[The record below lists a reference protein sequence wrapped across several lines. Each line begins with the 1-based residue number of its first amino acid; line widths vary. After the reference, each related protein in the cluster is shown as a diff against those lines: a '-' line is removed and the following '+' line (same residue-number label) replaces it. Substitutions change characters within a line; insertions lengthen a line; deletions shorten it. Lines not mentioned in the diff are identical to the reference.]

1 MAWHVSLSQAHRRS
15 AWMWRLYLPLAITAI
30 LLTAS
35 RGAVLAALV
44 ALVIIPWTLG
54 RLRVRTKAALYA
66 LAVGSLLLASN
77 FVPEASFARIASTP
91 ADIEAGYFGGRGA
104 IWIAG
109 LEVAGEHPLAGVGA
123 GAYGAA
129 VEPTLHGEVV
139 AHQVFLSILVE
150 DGTVGFLL
158 FVAMLGALVTR
169 LRHLPS
175 LQQRLSIV
183 LLLTLAVGSMALSW
197 DHRKQFWFVLGMLA
211 VEVAQPT
218 ARRTLSPA
226 VAARVRR

>member
-1 MAWHVSLSQAHRRS
+1 M
-15 AWMWRLYLPLAITAI
+15 
-30 LLTAS
+30 
-35 RGAVLAALV
+35 
-44 ALVIIPWTLG
+44 
-54 RLRVRTKAALYA
+54 
-66 LAVGSLLLASN
+66 
-77 FVPEASFARIASTP
+77 
-91 ADIEAGYFGGRGA
+91 
-104 IWIAG
+104 
-109 LEVAGEHPLAGVGA
+109 
-123 GAYGAA
+123 
-129 VEPTLHGEVV
+129 
-139 AHQVFLSILVE
+139 SILVE

>member
-1 MAWHVSLSQAHRRS
+1 FFLLSCWPRASRAFPTRRS
-15 AWMWRLYLPLAITAI
+15 SDL
-30 LLTAS
+30 
-35 RGAVLAALV
+35 
-44 ALVIIPWTLG
+44 
-54 RLRVRTKAALYA
+54 
-66 LAVGSLLLASN
+66 
-77 FVPEASFARIASTP
+77 
-91 ADIEAGYFGGRGA
+91 
-104 IWIAG
+104 
-109 LEVAGEHPLAGVGA
+109 
-123 GAYGAA
+123 
-129 VEPTLHGEVV
+129 
-139 AHQVFLSILVE
+139 
-150 DGTVGFLL
+150 VGFLL